1 MEYSFLAG
9 SGLKVSRLC
18 LGTMTFT
25 YSGDNPRTCSKAEAF
40 KILDKFVQAGG
51 NFLDTADVYTVR
63 TYRHH
68 ECNFQLYFFF
78 LTERRV
84 GEDNWRVAED
94 SGPI

>member
-25 YSGDNPRTCSKAEAF
+25 YSGSNPRTCSKAEAF

-51 NFLDTADVYTVR
+51 NFLDTADVYTVW

-68 ECNFQLYFFF
+68 ECNFQL
-78 LTERRV
+78 
-84 GEDNWRVAED
+84 
-94 SGPI
+94 S